1 MGRGVQVE
9 IEHWEAHLWHLMCGV
24 WSDRRCRVCAMA
36 SVGLKQPAQWNQRP
50 QVARPAPICD
60 SGAKIDFFSL

>member
-24 WSDRRCRVCAMA
+24 WSDRRCRVC
-36 SVGLKQPAQWNQRP
+36 GLKAKLMKLPEQWNLQP
-50 QVARPAPICD
+50 H
-60 SGAKIDFFSL
+60 